1 MAAVADDDV
10 QITRVYE
17 RHACWT
23 VEGVVRTARGWRKA
37 SFVVH
42 KPDVVAMS
50 RQDFEAFAKRQLPH
64 VTEDDRYEVAM

>member
-1 MAAVADDDV
+1 MTAMADDV

-17 RHACWT
+17 RHACWY
-23 VEGVVRTARGWRKA
+23 VEGVVKTPTRGWRKA

-42 KPDVVAMS
+42 KPDVVRMS

-64 VTEDDRYEVAM
+64 VTEDERYEAAV